1 MKNLIVDCYT
11 DEPSGLGAPPYLSVH
26 SRYLAGA
33 LKFTNQEYEYINIDV
48 LSLASG

>member
-26 SRYLAGA
+26 SRYLAVHSN
-33 LKFTNQEYEYINIDV
+33 LQIKSMST
-48 LSLASG
+48 

>member
-33 LKFTNQEYEYINIDV
+33 LKFTNQEYEYINIDD
-48 LSLASG
+48 LI